1 MALASGIISFNG
13 TACIIP
19 PRSVSYEFEE
29 IENTMKSEAGT
40 DMTSVTRLN
49 KHKFKFGWEGIP
61 SSFLDILEGY
71 AQLATVTLGWRG
83 STYTVRVRDFQPQ
96 MISRSEAYDQSDGLW
111 NVTLSATEV

>member
-1 MALASGIISFNG
+1 MLASGIISFNG
-13 TACIIP
+13 TPCDIP
-19 PRSVSYEFEE
+19 PRSVDYEFEE

-61 SSFLDILEGY
+61 STFLDTLESY
-71 AQLATVTLGWRG
+71 AKQATVTLGWRG
-83 STYTVRVRDFQPQ
+83 DNYTVRVRDFQPK
-96 MISRSEAYDQSDGLW
+96 MISRSEVYDRSDGLW